1 LITLIN
7 ARSKDSQCKNNSNR
21 EQVVRNY
28 TKKGRTSN
36 IPSIFNFNPFVNKCF
51 IICFTIFSIL
61 LPIGIQPQLESNYAF
76 AEIDS
81 QMTNDEIEYS
91 DDENSSLSST
101 SESKSNL
108 NVKNPFGSTG
118 DNNKKENMNTIIPD
132 IVEPDLPGTQPG
144 STTNSDETGIHH
156 SIKEDHPNSVDN
168 SISNTDNADGSIIV
182 EKEGKPTATDLS
194 STDSQ
199 LGTLKNNED
208 KNVNDTNS
216 LVSIDKPSTEILQ
229 SELSSQPKYKSY
241 RDYVN
246 NNSNNRQSV
255 IESDDK
261 PDTVLSSTD
270 AQINTAYSNASNNT
284 NGKGNETVTVLED
297 QSAITQSDS
306 ATSSESQ
313 SQSEAQ
319 PKYKSYR
326 DFIKNSTSNSD
337 DNINVTDDTQGTLIN
352 STHSQSGTVYGNIN
366 VNINKN
372 TNTDNSNNIM
382 LLEKTTSTESSS
394 TSSSQS
400 VQAQSSN
407 EVYGDFN
414 GDGFDD
420 LAIGVPGETLGS
432 ISAAGAVEVIYGS
445 SSGLSATSAHA
456 DQFWTQDSTDIV
468 NQAET
473 GDMFGRSL
481 VIGDFNADG
490 FDDLVV
496 GVPVEDLG
504 SSINAGAVHV
514 IYGSSSGLSATS
526 AHADQFWTQDSTDI
540 DDIAEPGDLFGS
552 SLTTGDFNADGKD
565 DLAIG
570 APGEILG
577 TIISAGAVE
586 VIYGSST
593 GLSATSAHADQFWT
607 QDSTNIDDIA
617 EFNDQFGFSLTA
629 GDFNGDGKDDL
640 AIGAPFENI
649 GSILDAGG
657 AEVIYGSSSGL
668 SATLA
673 HADQFWSQD
682 STDIGGSAE
691 PTDQFGGS
699 LATGDFNADGKDDLA
714 IGLPGED
721 IGIITDVGGVQIIY
735 GSSTGL
741 SATLA
746 HGNQFWIQDSPDI
759 FDISE
764 LGDQFG
770 FSLTT
775 ADFNADG
782 KDDLAIGVRAEDL
795 GSVINVGGVEVIY
808 GSSNGL
814 SATLAHADQFW
825 TQENVDIDDSAEAS
839 DQFGEFLATGDF
851 NADGKDDLAIGV
863 LGEDLGSISGA
874 GAVEVIYG
882 SSSGLSATLAH
893 ADQFWTQ
900 DSTNI
905 DNQAEQSDFFG
916 FGLA

>member
-1 LITLIN
+1 MITLIN
-7 ARSKDSQCKNNSNR
+7 AQSKDSQCKNNLNR
-21 EQVVRNY
+21 EQIGRNY
-28 TKKGRTSN
+28 IKKEKKSN
-36 IPSIFNFNPFVNKCF
+36 IPAIFNFNPFVNKCF

-61 LPIGIQPQLESNYAF
+61 LPVGIQPQIESNYVF

-81 QMTNDEIEYS
+81 QMTNDEVEYS

-118 DNNKKENMNTIIPD
+118 DNNKK
-132 IVEPDLPGTQPG
+132 VK
-144 STTNSDETGIHH
+144 TNI
-156 SIKEDHPNSVDN
+156 
-168 SISNTDNADGSIIV
+168 
-182 EKEGKPTATDLS
+182 LS
-194 STDSQ
+194 
-199 LGTLKNNED
+199 
-208 KNVNDTNS
+208 
-216 LVSIDKPSTEILQ
+216 
-229 SELSSQPKYKSY
+229 
-241 RDYVN
+241 
-246 NNSNNRQSV
+246 
-255 IESDDK
+255 
-261 PDTVLSSTD
+261 
-270 AQINTAYSNASNNT
+270 
-284 NGKGNETVTVLED
+284 
-297 QSAITQSDS
+297 
-306 ATSSESQ
+306 
-313 SQSEAQ
+313 
-319 PKYKSYR
+319 
-326 DFIKNSTSNSD
+326 
-337 DNINVTDDTQGTLIN
+337 
-352 STHSQSGTVYGNIN
+352 
-366 VNINKN
+366 
-372 TNTDNSNNIM
+372 
-382 LLEKTTSTESSS
+382 LEKTTSTQSSS

-445 SSGLSATSAHA
+445 SSGLSATLAHA
-456 DQFWTQDSTDIV
+456 DQFWTQDGTNID

-526 AHADQFWTQDSTDI
+526 VHADQFWTQDSTDI

-577 TIISAGAVE
+577 TIIMAGAVE

-617 EFNDQFGFSLTA
+617 EFSDQFGFSLAA
-629 GDFNGDGKDDL
+629 GDFNADGKDDL

-657 AEVIYGSSSGL
+657 TEVIYGSSSGL

-699 LATGDFNADGKDDLA
+699 LLQA
-714 IGLPGED
+714 ILMLMAKM
-721 IGIITDVGGVQIIY
+721 TW
-735 GSSTGL
+735 L
-741 SATLA
+741 SGYQVKILV
-746 HGNQFWIQDSPDI
+746 
-759 FDISE
+759 
-764 LGDQFG
+764 LL
-770 FSLTT
+770 LTWVV
-775 ADFNADG
+775 F
-782 KDDLAIGVRAEDL
+782 R
-795 GSVINVGGVEVIY
+795 
-808 GSSNGL
+808 
-814 SATLAHADQFW
+814 
-825 TQENVDIDDSAEAS
+825 
-839 DQFGEFLATGDF
+839 
-851 NADGKDDLAIGV
+851 
-863 LGEDLGSISGA
+863 
-874 GAVEVIYG
+874 
-882 SSSGLSATLAH
+882 
-893 ADQFWTQ
+893 
-900 DSTNI
+900 
-905 DNQAEQSDFFG
+905 
-916 FGLA
+916 